1 MVYTPFTHLASAYAK
16 IRKLATSAHAS
27 ASSSAS
33 SSSGTAD
40 ASSIAAHAAILLLV
54 NASDPDAICAARI
67 FTLLLKTDSLP
78 HELLPIRGH
87 HDLHRVA
94 TTRLSPPH
102 PFRAVILLNCGA
114 LLDLAELFNMPGDG
128 DDDAEVEVED
138 PTWVFVADSH
148 RPHSLENLYK
158 SRRVVVLDD
167 GDVEEEAMKE
177 VQEAYVALE
186 FGESSDDEDD
196 GESDNEADEDAAAEL
211 GAGDDDDEDDGGSD
225 HADAPAK
232 KRKRSDADYGEGAG
246 DPVTVARAARRARAA
261 QRRRRAAFRH
271 TILSYYAAGTHH
283 GTSAA
288 SIAYTCAQQVLG
300 GRGVGAGAIE
310 EMLWLAVV
318 GATVQVVEGRVRDRV
333 YRREWAVLRS
343 EVLKRGERRV
353 DVADGEEEAEEEEE
367 GSDGEEWGRR
377 SDDGGEDDG
386 DGMDGGGVK
395 IKKPKIGAVRR
406 AAHGARGPD
415 DRSILPVEKELRI
428 MLLRHWSVFE
438 AINHAPYVVTKLG
451 TWREKGRGKVKLML
465 AKMGLPHRESTQPY
479 RSMSLPFRR
488 RACRSL
494 LQVAPIFGLTDLAFP
509 SFVRRQGYQPAIA
522 AADVA
527 YVMEAFLSCGAAWL
541 RGSMGGGGGGAGA
554 GGGVGGGGGD
564 AFGRK
569 GGLAGFGADALGG
582 GGGGGDSASAG
593 GGGSGG
599 SRSAGMAGVGIGLRV
614 GLGSVAARV
623 SDFDSVEY
631 AAGDDGGGGRKRSR
645 IGGGGGDDA
654 SEDEDEEESGVRR
667 WDEDDDEWMKNFYIA
682 YDCFDD
688 IDLIY
693 QGIELAK
700 YLQRVIVRKFFSL
713 LDKQVV
719 KNLLQFRLA
728 VVTQPSGLQTRSSG
742 ALGASSGVDSEE
754 AIFGKSVVMLRRL
767 GWFLME
773 TFRVRKCYSQQEHK
787 TKQLPF
793 LIAAFNEEANGY
805 LVVGLPG
812 TAKQGDVRKNP
823 LGLAF
828 EEAAKRA
835 RAEIRHDHFDT
846 AVACVGKE
854 DLLRFVESL
863 QFIL

>member
-1 MVYTPFTHLASAYAK
+1 
-16 IRKLATSAHAS
+16 
-27 ASSSAS
+27 
-33 SSSGTAD
+33 
-40 ASSIAAHAAILLLV
+40 
-54 NASDPDAICAARI
+54 
-67 FTLLLKTDSLP
+67 
-78 HELLPIRGH
+78 
-87 HDLHRVA
+87 
-94 TTRLSPPH
+94 
-102 PFRAVILLNCGA
+102 
-114 LLDLAELFNMPGDG
+114 
-128 DDDAEVEVED
+128 
-138 PTWVFVADSH
+138 
-148 RPHSLENLYK
+148 
-158 SRRVVVLDD
+158 
-167 GDVEEEAMKE
+167 
-177 VQEAYVALE
+177 
-186 FGESSDDEDD
+186 
-196 GESDNEADEDAAAEL
+196 
-211 GAGDDDDEDDGGSD
+211 
-225 HADAPAK
+225 
-232 KRKRSDADYGEGAG
+232 
-246 DPVTVARAARRARAA
+246 
-261 QRRRRAAFRH
+261 
-271 TILSYYAAGTHH
+271 
-283 GTSAA
+283 
-288 SIAYTCAQQVLG
+288 
-300 GRGVGAGAIE
+300 
-310 EMLWLAVV
+310 
-318 GATVQVVEGRVRDRV
+318 
-333 YRREWAVLRS
+333 
-343 EVLKRGERRV
+343 
-353 DVADGEEEAEEEEE
+353 
-367 GSDGEEWGRR
+367 
-377 SDDGGEDDG
+377 
-386 DGMDGGGVK
+386 MDGGGVK

-479 RSMSLPFRR
+479 RSMSL
-488 RACRSL
+488 S
-494 LQVAPIFGLTDLAFP
+494 VAPIFGLTDLAFP

-541 RGSMGGGGGGAGA
+541 RGSMGGGGGGACA
-554 GGGVGGGGGD
+554 GGGVGGGSAD

-582 GGGGGDSASAG
+582 GGGGGDPASAG

-742 ALGASSGVDSEE
+742 ALGARF
-754 AIFGKSVVMLRRL
+754 FGKSVVMLRRL

-773 TFRVRKCYSQQEHK
+773 TFRVRKR
-787 TKQLPF
+787 QLPF